1 MPGGP
6 FFSAILRAAVLVSDV
21 PAGPATAQAPA
32 LALLGAIMR
41 VLVTGATG
49 FVGGGVVRA
58 LLADGHEVH
67 GLVRDAAA
75 AGALGEAGVKLHQG
89 DMREPASY
97 VPLVAQVDAVV
108 QAAQLATSG
117 RVTRARAQ
125 AVFDAEHTM
134 TAALAQACLEHG
146 RRLLYTGG
154 CFDWGDH
161 GEEWITED
169 TALSPSP
176 MGAGHAREAGLLQQL
191 QSDGGLDVVRLN
203 PGFVYG
209 PGGLLR
215 SAFVDQARK
224 GRLRCIGPGSNW
236 WSCVHVDDLGRA
248 YAAALTSARPGAYY
262 AVADEH
268 PIRLRDLTDVVTDA
282 MRLSRVGSGAPWL
295 VGLFIGRPLV
305 ASLVTS
311 FRVDASRVRDELGWH
326 PAHPSFAESGPADV
340 NALAQAR

>member
-1 MPGGP
+1 
-6 FFSAILRAAVLVSDV
+6 
-21 PAGPATAQAPA
+21 
-32 LALLGAIMR
+32 MR

-49 FVGGGVVRA
+49 FVGGGIVRA

-67 GLVRDAAA
+67 GLVRDPGAAEPLSRSA
-75 AGALGEAGVKLHQG
+75 VTLHAG

-97 VPLVAQVDAVV
+97 VPLVKQVDAVV
-108 QAAQLATSG
+108 QAAQLSTSG
-117 RVTRARAQ
+117 RVTKTRAQ
-125 AVFDAEHTM
+125 AVFAAEHTM

-161 GEEWITED
+161 GEEWITEN

-176 MGAGHAREAGLLQQL
+176 MGEGHAREAGLLQMMHAER
-191 QSDGGLDVVRLN
+191 GLDVVRLN

-215 SAFVDQARK
+215 SAFVDQARN
-224 GRLRCIGPGSNW
+224 GRLRCIGHGANW
-236 WSCVHVDDLGRA
+236 WSCVHVDDLGQA
-248 YAAALTSARPGAYY
+248 YAAALTGARPGAYY
-262 AVADEH
+262 AIADEQ
-268 PIRLRDLTDVVTDA
+268 PIRLRDLTDVVTDT
-282 MRLSRVGSGAPWL
+282 MRMPRVGSGAPWL

-311 FRVDASRVRDELGWH
+311 FRVDAARIRDELGWQ
-326 PAHPSFAESGPADV
+326 PAHPSFGESGPAEV
-340 NALAQAR
+340 TALAHGE

>member
-1 MPGGP
+1 
-6 FFSAILRAAVLVSDV
+6 
-21 PAGPATAQAPA
+21 
-32 LALLGAIMR
+32 MR

-49 FVGGGVVRA
+49 FVGGGIVRA
-58 LLADGHEVH
+58 LLAEGHEVH
-67 GLVRDAAA
+67 GLVRDVSAAA
-75 AGALGEAGVKLHQG
+75 RLERDGVVLHAG

-97 VPLVAQVDAVV
+97 VPVVGQVDSVV
-108 QAAQLATSG
+108 QAAQLSTSG
-117 RVTRARAQ
+117 RVTRGRAAQ
-125 AVFDAEHTM
+125 VFAAEHTM
-134 TAALAQACLEHG
+134 TTALANACLDQG

-161 GEEWITED
+161 GEEWITEE

-176 MGAGHAREAGLLQQL
+176 MGEGHAREAGLLQRMHAER
-191 QSDGGLDVVRLN
+191 GLDVVRLN

-224 GRLRCIGPGSNW
+224 GRLRCIGTGSNW

-248 YAAALTSARPGAYY
+248 YAAALTAARPGSYY
-262 AVADEH
+262 AVADSD

-282 MRLSRVGSGAPWL
+282 MKLSRVGSGPAWL
-295 VGLFIGRPLV
+295 VGLFTGRPLV

-311 FRVDASRVRDELGWH
+311 FRVDATRIREDLGWQ
-326 PAHPSFAESGPADV
+326 PGHPSFRESGPAAV
-340 NALAQAR
+340 RALAA

>member
-1 MPGGP
+1 
-6 FFSAILRAAVLVSDV
+6 
-21 PAGPATAQAPA
+21 
-32 LALLGAIMR
+32 MR

-49 FVGGGVVRA
+49 FVGGGIVRA

-67 GLVRDAAA
+67 GLVRDPGAAA
-75 AGALGEAGVKLHQG
+75 ALGRSGVTLHAG

-97 VPLVAQVDAVV
+97 VPLVTQADAVV
-108 QAAQLATSG
+108 QAAQLSVPG
-117 RVTRARAQ
+117 RVTKARAQ
-125 AVFDAEHTM
+125 AVFAAEHTM
-134 TAALAQACLEHG
+134 TSALAEACLEHG

-154 CFDWGDH
+154 CFDWGDN
-161 GEEWITED
+161 GEEWITEN

-176 MGAGHAREAGLLQQL
+176 MGEGHAREAGLLQRMHAER
-191 QSDGGLDVVRLN
+191 GLNVVRLN

-209 PGGLLR
+209 SGGLLR

-224 GRLRCIGPGSNW
+224 GRLRCIGRGSNW

-248 YAAALTSARPGAYY
+248 YAAALSRARPGASY

-282 MRLSRVGSGAPWL
+282 MRLPRAGNGAPWL

-311 FRVDASRVRDELGWH
+311 FRVDARSIREELGWR
-326 PAHPSFAESGPADV
+326 PEHPSFAESGPAEV
-340 NALAQAR
+340 RALAQGG

>member
-1 MPGGP
+1 
-6 FFSAILRAAVLVSDV
+6 
-21 PAGPATAQAPA
+21 
-32 LALLGAIMR
+32 MR

-67 GLVRDAAA
+67 GLVRDPAGAAA
-75 AGALGEAGVKLHQG
+75 LDAAGVTLHQG

-97 VPLVAQVDAVV
+97 VPLVTQVDAVV
-108 QAAQLATSG
+108 QAAQLSTSG
-117 RVTRARAQ
+117 RVTRARTQ
-125 AVFDAEHTM
+125 AVFAAEHMM
-134 TAALAQACLEHG
+134 TGALAQACLEHG

-161 GEEWITED
+161 GEEWITEK

-176 MGAGHAREAGLLQQL
+176 MGEGHAREAGLLQQL
-191 QSDGGLDVVRLN
+191 HSERGLDVVRLN

-209 PGGLLR
+209 PGGLLS

-224 GRLRCIGPGSNW
+224 GRLRCIGPGANW

-248 YAAALTSARPGAYY
+248 YAAALTAARPGAYY
-262 AVADEH
+262 AVADEN
-268 PIRLRDLTDVVTDA
+268 PIKLRDLTDVVTDA

-295 VGLFIGRPLV
+295 VSLFIGRPLV

-311 FRVDASRVRDELGWH
+311 FRVDATRIRDELSWQ

-340 NALAQAR
+340 SALAQAA

>member
-1 MPGGP
+1 
-6 FFSAILRAAVLVSDV
+6 
-21 PAGPATAQAPA
+21 
-32 LALLGAIMR
+32 MR

-67 GLVRDAAA
+67 GLVRDPGAAS
-75 AGALGEAGVKLHQG
+75 ALQRDGIILHAG
-89 DMREPASY
+89 DMRQPATY
-97 VPLVAQVDAVV
+97 APLVGQVDAVV
-108 QAAQLATSG
+108 QAAQLSTAG
-117 RVTRARAQ
+117 RVTRARAAQ
-125 AVFDAEHTM
+125 VFAAEHTM

-161 GEEWITED
+161 GEEWITEN

-176 MGAGHAREAGLLQQL
+176 MGEGHAREAGLLQQMHAER
-191 QSDGGLDVVRLN
+191 GLDVVRLN

-215 SAFVDQARK
+215 SAFVDQARN
-224 GRLRCIGPGSNW
+224 GRLRCIGRGSNW
-236 WSCVHVDDLGRA
+236 WSCVHVHDLGRA
-248 YAAALTSARPGAYY
+248 YAAALTTARPGTYY

-268 PIRLRDLTDVVTDA
+268 PIRLRELTDVVTDA
-282 MRLSRVGSGAPWL
+282 MQLPSARSGAPWL

-311 FRVDASRVRDELGWH
+311 FRVDATCIRGELGWQ
-326 PAHPSFAESGPADV
+326 PTHPSFAESGPAEV
-340 NALAQAR
+340 SALAQRR

>member
-1 MPGGP
+1 
-6 FFSAILRAAVLVSDV
+6 
-21 PAGPATAQAPA
+21 
-32 LALLGAIMR
+32 MR

-49 FVGGGVVRA
+49 FVGGGIVRA

-67 GLVRDAAA
+67 GLVRDVAAA
-75 AGALGEAGVKLHQG
+75 AWLERDGVVLHAG

-97 VPLVAQVDAVV
+97 VPVVGQVDSVV
-108 QAAQLATSG
+108 QAAQPSTSG
-117 RVTRARAQ
+117 RVTRARA
-125 AVFDAEHTM
+125 AEVFAAEHTM
-134 TAALAQACLEHG
+134 TTALANACLDQG
-146 RRLLYTGG
+146 RRLVYTGG

-161 GEEWITED
+161 GEEWITEE

-176 MGAGHAREAGLLQQL
+176 MGEGHAREARLLQ
-191 QSDGGLDVVRLN
+191 SMHAERGLDVVRLN

-224 GRLRCIGPGSNW
+224 GRLRCIGSGSNW

-248 YAAALTSARPGAYY
+248 YAVALSGARPGSYY
-262 AVADEH
+262 AVADSD

-282 MRLSRVGSGAPWL
+282 MKLSRVGSGPAWL
-295 VGLFIGRPLV
+295 VGLFIGRPLA

-311 FRVDASRVRDELGWH
+311 FRVDARRIRTELGWQ
-326 PAHPSFAESGPADV
+326 PGHPSFRESGPAAV
-340 NALAQAR
+340 RALAA

>member
-1 MPGGP
+1 
-6 FFSAILRAAVLVSDV
+6 
-21 PAGPATAQAPA
+21 
-32 LALLGAIMR
+32 MR

-67 GLVRDAAA
+67 GLVRDVAAA
-75 AGALGEAGVKLHQG
+75 ARLERDGVVLHAG

-97 VPLVAQVDAVV
+97 VPVVGQVDSVV
-108 QAAQLATSG
+108 QAASLSTSG
-117 RVTRARAQ
+117 RVTRARA
-125 AVFDAEHTM
+125 ARVFAAEHTM
-134 TAALAQACLEHG
+134 TTALANACLDHG
-146 RRLLYTGG
+146 RRLMYTGG

-161 GEEWITED
+161 GDDWITEE

-176 MGAGHAREAGLLQQL
+176 MGEGHAREARLLQRMHAER
-191 QSDGGLDVVRLN
+191 GLDVVRLN

-224 GRLRCIGPGSNW
+224 GRLRCIGTGSNW

-248 YAAALTSARPGAYY
+248 YAAALTGARPGSYY
-262 AVADEH
+262 AVADSD

-282 MRLSRVGSGAPWL
+282 MKLPRVGSGPVWL
-295 VGLFIGRPLV
+295 VGLFTGRPLV

-311 FRVDASRVRDELGWH
+311 FRVDASRIRTELGWQ
-326 PAHPSFAESGPADV
+326 PGHPSFRESGPAAV
-340 NALAQAR
+340 RALAS

>member
-1 MPGGP
+1 
-6 FFSAILRAAVLVSDV
+6 
-21 PAGPATAQAPA
+21 
-32 LALLGAIMR
+32 MR

-49 FVGGGVVRA
+49 FVGGGIVRA

-67 GLVRDAAA
+67 GLVRDVAAA
-75 AGALGEAGVKLHQG
+75 ARLERDGVVLHAG

-97 VPLVAQVDAVV
+97 VPVVGQVDSVV
-108 QAAQLATSG
+108 QAAQLSTSG
-117 RVTRARAQ
+117 RVSRARVA
-125 AVFDAEHTM
+125 AVFAAEHTM
-134 TAALAQACLEHG
+134 TTALANACLDQG

-161 GEEWITED
+161 GEEWITEE

-176 MGAGHAREAGLLQQL
+176 MGEGHAREARSLQ
-191 QSDGGLDVVRLN
+191 GMHAERGLDVVRLN

-224 GRLRCIGPGSNW
+224 GRLRCIGTGSNW

-248 YAAALTSARPGAYY
+248 YAAALTGARPGSYY
-262 AVADEH
+262 AVADSD

-282 MRLSRVGSGAPWL
+282 MKVPRVGSGPAWL
-295 VGLFIGRPLV
+295 VGLLIGRPLA

-311 FRVDASRVRDELGWH
+311 FRVDARRVREELGWQ
-326 PAHPSFAESGPADV
+326 PGHPSFRESGPAAV
-340 NALAQAR
+340 SALAA

>member
-1 MPGGP
+1 
-6 FFSAILRAAVLVSDV
+6 
-21 PAGPATAQAPA
+21 
-32 LALLGAIMR
+32 MR

-67 GLVRDAAA
+67 GLVRDPGAAS
-75 AGALGEAGVKLHQG
+75 ALQRDGIILHAG
-89 DMREPASY
+89 DMRRPATY
-97 VPLVAQVDAVV
+97 APLVGQVDVVV
-108 QAAQLATSG
+108 QAAQLSISG
-117 RVTRARAQ
+117 RVTRARAAQ
-125 AVFDAEHTM
+125 VFAAEHTM
-134 TAALAQACLEHG
+134 TTALAQACLEHR

-161 GEEWITED
+161 GDEWITED

-176 MGAGHAREAGLLQQL
+176 MGEGHAREARFLQRMHAEQ
-191 QSDGGLDVVRLN
+191 GLDVVRLN

-215 SAFVDQARK
+215 SAFVEQARK
-224 GRLRCIGPGSNW
+224 GRLRRIGNGSNW

-248 YAAALTSARPGAYY
+248 YAAALTGARSGAYY
-262 AVADEH
+262 AVADSC

-282 MRLSRVGSGAPWL
+282 MKLPRVGSGPAWL
-295 VGLFIGRPLV
+295 AGLFIGRPLV

-311 FRVDASRVRDELGWH
+311 FRVDATRIGEELGWK
-326 PAHPSFAESGPADV
+326 PGHPSFGESGPATIR
-340 NALAQAR
+340 ALADGS

>member
-1 MPGGP
+1 MGTG
-6 FFSAILRAAVLVSDV
+6 FVGAV
-21 PAGPATAQAPA
+21 
-32 LALLGAIMR
+32 MR

-49 FVGGGVVRA
+49 FVGGGIVRA

-67 GLVRDAAA
+67 GLVRDVGAAEPLSR
-75 AGALGEAGVKLHQG
+75 GGVTLHAG

-97 VPLVAQVDAVV
+97 VPLVTQVDAVV
-108 QAAQLATSG
+108 QAAQLSTSG
-117 RVTRARAQ
+117 RVTKTRAQ
-125 AVFDAEHTM
+125 AVFAAEHTM

-176 MGAGHAREAGLLQQL
+176 MGEGHAREAGLLQQMH
-191 QSDGGLDVVRLN
+191 SERGLDVVRLN

-215 SAFVDQARK
+215 SAFVDQART
-224 GRLRCIGPGSNW
+224 GRLRCIGPGANW

-248 YAAALTSARPGAYY
+248 YAAALATARPGAYY
-262 AVADEH
+262 A
-268 PIRLRDLTDVVTDA
+268 VTDA

-311 FRVDASRVRDELGWH
+311 FRVDATRVREELGWQ
-326 PAHPSFAESGPADV
+326 PGHPSFRESGPAAV
-340 NALAQAR
+340 SALAA

>member
-1 MPGGP
+1 
-6 FFSAILRAAVLVSDV
+6 
-21 PAGPATAQAPA
+21 
-32 LALLGAIMR
+32 MR

-49 FVGGGVVRA
+49 FVGGGIVRA
-58 LLADGHEVH
+58 LIADGHEVH
-67 GLVRDAAA
+67 GLVRDPGTAV
-75 AGALGEAGVKLHQG
+75 ALGRSGVTLHAG

-97 VPLVAQVDAVV
+97 VPLVTQVDAVV
-108 QAAQLATSG
+108 QAAQLSTSG
-117 RVTRARAQ
+117 RVTKARAQ
-125 AVFDAEHTM
+125 AVFAAEHTM
-134 TAALAQACLEHG
+134 TAALAEACLEHG

-161 GEEWITED
+161 GEEWITEI

-176 MGAGHAREAGLLQQL
+176 MGEGHAREAGLLQQMHAER
-191 QSDGGLDVVRLN
+191 GLDVVRLN

-224 GRLRCIGPGSNW
+224 GRLRCIGRGSNW

-248 YAAALTSARPGAYY
+248 YSAALTTARSGAYY
-262 AVADEH
+262 AVADEQ

-282 MRLSRVGSGAPWL
+282 MRRPRAGSGAPWL

-311 FRVDASRVRDELGWH
+311 FRVDASRIRGELGWR
-326 PAHPSFAESGPADV
+326 PAHPSFGESGPAAV
-340 NALAQAR
+340 SALAQGE

>member
-1 MPGGP
+1 
-6 FFSAILRAAVLVSDV
+6 
-21 PAGPATAQAPA
+21 
-32 LALLGAIMR
+32 MR

-49 FVGGGVVRA
+49 FVGGGIVRA

-67 GLVRDAAA
+67 GLVREPGAAA
-75 AGALGEAGVKLHQG
+75 ALGRAGVTLHAG

-97 VPLVAQVDAVV
+97 VPLVTQADAVV

-117 RVTRARAQ
+117 RVTKARAHS
-125 AVFDAEHTM
+125 VFAAEHTM

-161 GEEWITED
+161 GEEWITE
-169 TALSPSP
+169 TTPLSPSP
-176 MGAGHAREAGLLQQL
+176 MGRGHAREAGLLQQMHAER
-191 QSDGGLDVVRLN
+191 GLDVVRLN

-215 SAFVDQARK
+215 SAFVDQARN
-224 GRLRCIGPGSNW
+224 GRLRCIGRGSNW

-248 YAAALTSARPGAYY
+248 YAAALTAARPGAYY

-282 MRLSRVGSGAPWL
+282 MRLPRAGSGAPWL

-311 FRVDASRVRDELGWH
+311 FRVDAARIRDDLGWR
-326 PAHPSFAESGPADV
+326 PAHPSFGESGPAEV
-340 NALAQAR
+340 SALAQAR